1 MSKEFTCDSCGN
13 KAEAAINI
21 SQPKGWMQVRV
32 SGYVPRSDSR
42 MGNTQTVNYDLC
54 DVCLIQVFP
63 DELSTTDAKTEFAE
77 LAMELIRE
85 MVEGALDD
93 AQR

>member
-13 KAEAAINI
+13 KAEAAINV
-21 SQPKGWMQVRV
+21 SSPKNWMQVRI

-54 DVCLIQVFP
+54 NECLIKVFP

-77 LAMELIRE
+77 LAMELVQE
-85 MVEGALDD
+85 MVQEALDN
-93 AQR
+93 AER